1 MYNNEEKLQFIESI
15 FERIPKDASIDVAQR
30 EIIGFL
36 LENTNGGK
44 LYKYRSVNQ
53 NSLKNL
59 KEGTLYCAAPSSF
72 NDPFD
77 CQIGFDFHS
86 YISEAFGRELA
97 PVDDYLIKFLKVYDG
112 DQTLNSCTDSEK
124 RVFDRWFNSPNLMA
138 FLEQYRE
145 KDIDKTNLGAIL
157 LNNFGIVIEILLGFI
172 FFKIH
177 PEKSPYL
184 C

>member
-1 MYNNEEKLQFIESI
+1 M
-15 FERIPKDASIDVAQR
+15 
-30 EIIGFL
+30 
-36 LENTNGGK
+36 
-44 LYKYRSVNQ
+44 
-53 NSLKNL
+53 
-59 KEGTLYCAAPSSF
+59 YCAAPSSF